1 MWRTTPR
8 CDALGVATFDRSPL
22 RARRAA
28 LPRSVQRDA
37 AAAVA
42 ARARRLD
49 ELTTAHLVG
58 AYVPVRG
65 EVDPWPI
72 IVAARRRGSRV
83 HLPVADASHPEHG
96 LTWAPYEEGA
106 VLTPGAFGIPT
117 PTSTDL
123 VDAQQLDVVLVPLV
137 AFDRAGTRAGMGGG
151 FYDRT
156 FSFRLGAG
164 AAATPRLIGLGYH
177 WQQVEHLGRAD
188 WDVPLDAVVT
198 DRSVL
203 RFPGSRR

>member
-1 MWRTTPR
+1 
-8 CDALGVATFDRSPL
+8 VAPFDRSPF

-49 ELTTAHLVG
+49 ELTTAPSVG

-65 EVDPWPI
+65 ELDPWPI

-83 HLPVADASHPEHG
+83 HLPVADAAHPARG
-96 LTWAPYEEGA
+96 LAWATYEEGA

-117 PTSTDL
+117 PAGTGL
-123 VDAQQLDVVLVPLV
+123 VDAARLDVVLVPLV
-137 AFDRAGTRAGMGGG
+137 AFDAAGTRAGMGGG

-156 FSFRLGAG
+156 FAGLLDAGAG
-164 AAATPRLIGLGYH
+164 AGAGGSRAPRLIGLAYH
-177 WQQVEHLGRAD
+177 WQQVEHLERD
-188 WDVPLDAVVT
+188 PWDVPLDAVVT

-203 RFPGSRR
+203 RFPRGRR